1 MRIPSKIKVGGHVYT
16 IELVDHELIES
27 DCGEVN
33 RARSTIRLRNDLTA
47 SQLEESFIHEV
58 VHLIN
63 LSWDEERVEFIS
75 NIIYQILKDNKF
87 I

>member
-1 MRIPSKIKVGGHVYT
+1 MKIPKKIKICGHVYKVM
-16 IELVDHELIES
+16 IVDHELIES
-27 DCGEVN
+27 NCGEVN
-33 RARSTIRLRNDLTA
+33 RARNTIKLRNDLPK

-58 VHLIN
+58 LHVIN
-63 LSWDEERVEFIS
+63 QDWSEERIEFTS